1 MALYL
6 RQSRWT
12 GIKKKHSLNPY
23 AYSQCNVMS
32 MWSSRWH
39 FTNKSVT
46 GAPYSIKGYSYS
58 LSHSRT
64 LWWRV
69 RWLKQCR
76 FELAAKLQQWRRRTN
91 RWRKSIPRLSSS
103 HQEGLITQRGA
114 SCGRYDQRRLRSTP
128 KTPTWTYVGSWVEG
142 LSKVWWRRADKGN
155 GMQEHITGT
164 EFSPELSA
172 SVVHG
177 EVELCALTS
186 LQRTRVKQ

>member
-1 MALYL
+1 MC
-6 RQSRWT
+6 
-12 GIKKKHSLNPY
+12 SL
-23 AYSQCNVMS
+23 
-32 MWSSRWH
+32 RWH

-128 KTPTWTYVGSWVEG
+128 KTPTWTYTSAVE
-142 LSKVWWRRADKGN
+142 WRVSARYDGAVPIR
-155 GMQEHITGT
+155 QWYARTHEHITGT

-186 LQRTRVKQ
+186 LRRTRVKQ